1 MPILER
7 LDSVTETNAFRSFSP
22 GSESRFHPF
31 PRLTRGHRVNRTIEA
46 VAPLHMPLRVNR
58 TIDAVAPLHQPL
70 RVNRTIDAVAPL
82 LPMSRMCEKCR
93 KDVGISKSSIRVGL
107 IRLLKLTHF
116 EVFLFQCQ
124 GCAKSNP
131 EKSPSMSIPI
141 PISIQSDPIAIQSR
155 SNPEKSLS
163 MSRMCEKCRK
173 EAGVSKSSIPIIPNS
188 ANPGRVRAQQ
198 TRGRTDTCGEDV
210 FPTSPLPSP

>member
-58 TIDAVAPLHQPL
+58 TIDAVAPLHQPHI

-82 LPMSRMCEKCR
+82 HMPLRINRTIEAVAPLHMPLYFR
-93 KDVGISKSSIRVGL
+93 
-107 IRLLKLTHF
+107 
-116 EVFLFQCQ
+116 CQ
-124 GCAKSNP
+124 GCAKSA
-131 EKSPSMSIPI
+131 EKM
-141 PISIQSDPIAIQSR
+141 
-155 SNPEKSLS
+155 
-163 MSRMCEKCRK
+163 
-173 EAGVSKSSIPIIPNS
+173 
-188 ANPGRVRAQQ
+188 
-198 TRGRTDTCGEDV
+198 
-210 FPTSPLPSP
+210 